1 MNPCGLSAAR
11 TFRSVEILRARLP
24 SSTTTSSHTLARSS
38 SLVRAWP
45 ADSTRASRVSN
56 TLGSS
61 ATTSLP
67 LNKSRCRGSSVK
79 LPKVNKPSSRKGL
92 GAIRIPSEILPRVR
106 RTRGRATPIVAD
118 MKPTTPAAAM
128 LFAIGLLFA
137 SPAHAASISLDYHLS
152 ASGFGP
158 FAPVDPVTFTFH
170 LAVDDAVAV
179 TDQTY
184 GLTVTDSNLALPST
198 MAFRYSPAGAG
209 GFAIYGLQ
217 AGANLSQ
224 ETDDFLAKFFFDT
237 DFSIWRLH
245 EFLYVTAD

>member
-1 MNPCGLSAAR
+1 
-11 TFRSVEILRARLP
+11 
-24 SSTTTSSHTLARSS
+24 
-38 SLVRAWP
+38 
-45 ADSTRASRVSN
+45 
-56 TLGSS
+56 
-61 ATTSLP
+61 
-67 LNKSRCRGSSVK
+67 
-79 LPKVNKPSSRKGL
+79 
-92 GAIRIPSEILPRVR
+92 
-106 RTRGRATPIVAD
+106 

-137 SPAHAASISLDYHLS
+137 SPAHAAAISLDYHLS

-179 TDQTY
+179 TDQTD

-198 MAFRYSPAGAG
+198 MAFRYTPAG

-245 EFLYVTAD
+245 EFLYVTADTPHGWLFHTWSGSITPVSETGGPASEVPEPVGLVAVGVALTGLRGLLRKAR